1 MFSSIADVATDAAPR
16 YAKQL
21 ASHLGRR
28 APVEEL
34 SDGGYKLTIGSGE
47 GVLEP
52 QADRLVLRAT
62 APDQESLGVVQDVL
76 GRHLERFG
84 QRVGLTVTWTSA

>member
-1 MFSSIADVATDAAPR
+1 MVTSTANVATDAGAR

-28 APVEEL
+28 VEVEEL
-34 SDGGYKLTIGSGE
+34 PGGGYRFAFGAGE
-47 GVLEP
+47 GIAQP
-52 QADRLVLRAT
+52 QADRLVLRASAADADGLAT
-62 APDQESLGVVQDVL
+62 IEDVL

-84 QRVGLTVTWTSA
+84 QRNGLTVTWQGA